1 MTLRALI
8 LTAGLTAGL
17 ATIGVRTA
25 AHSAPAPRPGAPKP
39 WTGDDIL
46 ALKSVVDPRVSPDGH
61 WVVYVVQELNDDR
74 SDYQTDLWLVPA
86 DGGEARR
93 LTSSPANDEH
103 PRWSPDSRQIAFIS
117 ERPRPGKKPDAA
129 DADEAKHAGQ
139 HKRPGPAF
147 DVPCEAYEQ
156 QRRRELA

>member
-61 WVVYVVQELNDDR
+61 WVV
-74 SDYQTDLWLVPA
+74 
-86 DGGEARR
+86 
-93 LTSSPANDEH
+93 
-103 PRWSPDSRQIAFIS
+103 
-117 ERPRPGKKPDAA
+117 
-129 DADEAKHAGQ
+129 
-139 HKRPGPAF
+139 
-147 DVPCEAYEQ
+147 
-156 QRRRELA
+156 